1 MSIKKAF
8 IPLVELLEA
17 NKGKTVSSIMEK
29 VLELTSAKA
38 GGGGRASNT
47 VHKNDAGDVT
57 HVFCY
62 YHKKWEEL
70 AKVEYGK
77 KASSPTGYSNM
88 CKEGTAAW
96 TKQQRDAKK
105 GKDDLL
111 ASVAAGETKA
121 TDIKA
126 RMEEI
131 EKDRGK
137 VVRREDKHGTDSPPG
152 GETKATE

>member
-17 NKGKTVSSIMEK
+17 NKGKQVSSIMDK
-29 VLELTSAKA
+29 ILELTSAKA

-47 VHKNDAGDVT
+47 VHKNDAGEVT

-121 TDIKA
+121 SDIKD
-126 RMEEI
+126 RMAEI
-131 EKDRGK
+131 ETERGK
-137 VVRREDKHGTDSPPG
+137 VIPREDKQGTKNPPG
-152 GETKATE
+152 GVKEAA

>member
-17 NKGKTVSSIMEK
+17 NKNKQVSSIMEK
-29 VLELTSAKA
+29 ILELTSAKA

-47 VHKNDAGDVT
+47 IHKNDAGEVT

-121 TDIKA
+121 TDIKP
-126 RMEEI
+126 RMEDI

-137 VVRREDKHGTDSPPG
+137 IVPREDKQGTENPPG
-152 GETKATE
+152 GKIQEAA